1 MLIKTTPDV
10 RSSEI
15 TPQRDYL
22 NRRRLLAGAGGMLLA
37 GNAYSAKIANV
48 KKSAFSTTE
57 EQNSFRDSTTYNNF
71 YELGTSKTA
80 PAQNA
85 DRLKIHD
92 WKVKVDGACA
102 KPATFDL
109 DGLMKLADMEER
121 IYRMRCVEAWSIVVP
136 WIGYSL
142 SNVLKKVEP
151 TAKAKY
157 VAFESFYDP
166 ANMLSQAQGGIPF
179 PYQEGLRLDEAM
191 HPLTTLTFGMYGETL
206 PNQNGAPVRLIVPW
220 KYGFKGIKSIV
231 RIRLVEKEPPCS
243 WKIINPSEYGFY
255 SNVNP
260 QVDHPRWT
268 QASERRLGEF
278 GRRKT
283 LMFNG
288 YGDQVASLYAGMDLK
303 KNY

>member
-1 MLIKTTPDV
+1 MLIKNVPDV

-15 TPQRDYL
+15 TPKSVYL
-22 NRRRLLAGAGGMLLA
+22 NRRRLLAGAGGLLLGQA
-37 GNAYSAKIANV
+37 AFAAKIPNV
-48 KKSAFSTTE
+48 KKSMFSTTE
-57 EQNSFRDSTTYNNF
+57 EQNSFRDATTYNNF
-71 YELGTSKTA
+71 YELGTSKAA

-85 DRLKIHD
+85 ARLKVQN
-92 WKVKVDGACA
+92 WKVKVEGACA
-102 KPATFDL
+102 KPMVFDL
-109 DGLMKLADMEER
+109 DALMKLADMEER
-121 IYRMRCVEAWSIVVP
+121 VYRMRCVEAWSIVVP

-142 SNVLKKVEP
+142 SHLLKKVEP

-166 ANMLSQAQGGIPF
+166 SNMLSSAQGGIDF
-179 PYQEGLRLDEAM
+179 PYVEGLRLDEAM

-206 PNQNGAPVRLIVPW
+206 PNQNGAPVRLVIPW

-231 RIRLVEKEPPCS
+231 KIRLVEREPPCS
-243 WKIINPSEYGFY
+243 WKIINPREYGFY

-260 QVDHPRWT
+260 EVDHPRWT

-288 YGDQVASLYAGMDLK
+288 YGEHVASLYAGLDLK